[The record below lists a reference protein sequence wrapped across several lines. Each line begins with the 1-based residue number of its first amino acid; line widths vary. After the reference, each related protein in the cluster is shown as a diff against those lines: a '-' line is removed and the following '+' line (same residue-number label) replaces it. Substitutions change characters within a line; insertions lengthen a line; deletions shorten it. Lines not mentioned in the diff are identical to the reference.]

1 MENMEQKPVQPIEL
15 PEAEEKME
23 LEQTGHAGTE
33 KKMAVESLESGR
45 ERVEKE
51 AEDYAKSI
59 ALAARNATE
68 YKEMHDKAYRE
79 KLNELERI
87 AQQKGKFAEEIGEL
101 PAEALEPI
109 EEERKAA

>member
-1 MENMEQKPVQPIEL
+1 MEQKPVQPIEL

-33 KKMAVESLESGR
+33 KRMTVESLGETTKNM
-45 ERVEKE
+45 EKE
-51 AEDYAKSI
+51 AEDYAKSA

-79 KLNELERI
+79 KLTELERI
-87 AQQKGKFAEEIGEL
+87 ARQKGKFAEEIGEL
-101 PAEALEPI
+101 PAEALQPI